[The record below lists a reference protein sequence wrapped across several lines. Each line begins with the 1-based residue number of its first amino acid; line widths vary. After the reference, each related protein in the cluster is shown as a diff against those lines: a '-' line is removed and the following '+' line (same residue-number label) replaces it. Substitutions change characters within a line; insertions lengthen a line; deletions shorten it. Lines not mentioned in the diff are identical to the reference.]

1 MYIFN
6 HNVNLGYTYFTLNT
20 DLKLTVTAYSNS
32 QYNETNIFNSTNGI
46 PQASDSNNFEWV
58 DEDITDD
65 IVEE

>member
-1 MYIFN
+1 M
-6 HNVNLGYTYFTLNT
+6 VTYSYVIMLN
-20 DLKLTVTAYSNS
+20 SNS

-46 PQASDSNNFEWV
+46 PQASDSINFEWV